1 MSERFSPDEFV
12 KQLGEAFDSGHDMI
26 FIPTGGSMRPML
38 GGVSDSVTLSPKRGR
53 LCKYDV
59 ALYKRPQTGQ
69 LVLHRMIGFDDQGGY
84 IFSGD
89 GQYFREYGIADED
102 ILAVM
107 TAFTHNGKE
116 HKVGETGYR
125 LYSRLIPLSKKPL
138 RLTAG
143 VYHKFFRR

>member
-1 MSERFSPDEFV
+1 
-12 KQLGEAFDSGHDMI
+12 
-26 FIPTGGSMRPML
+26 MRPML
-38 GGVSDSVTLSPKRGR
+38 GGVSDSVTLSPKRAR
-53 LCKYDV
+53 LSRYDV
-59 ALYKRPQTGQ
+59 ALYKRPKTGQ
-69 LVLHRMIGFDDQGGY
+69 LVLHRMIGYDKNGGY

-89 GQYFREYGIADED
+89 GQYFKEYGITDED
-102 ILAVM
+102 IIAVM

-116 HKVGETGYR
+116 HSVGEKGYR